1 MAYTNYDFYV
11 NKYSGYVVPKSEF
24 NRMSQEASDWLD
36 TITFYR
42 LSDGLP
48 KYERYQTRI
57 KKAVCKIADVLY
69 QMDLAQ
75 KQSLK
80 TFSDETALPGN
91 TTGKTTGIITSV
103 SAGSETISFANPQQ
117 VGTAAKEWNSVY
129 AAVGNPEKANMILYN
144 AAKLYLTG
152 VLDDNGVPLL
162 YAGM

>member
-1 MAYTNYDFYV
+1 
-11 NKYSGYVVPKSEF
+11 
-24 NRMSQEASDWLD
+24 
-36 TITFYR
+36 
-42 LSDGLP
+42 
-48 KYERYQTRI
+48 
-57 KKAVCKIADVLY
+57 
-69 QMDLAQ
+69 MDLAQ

-80 TFSDETALPGN
+80 IFFDETALPGN

-103 SAGSETISFANPQQ
+103 SSGSESISFANPQQ
-117 VGTAAKEWNSVY
+117 VGAAAKEWNSVY

>member
-1 MAYTNYDFYV
+1 
-11 NKYSGYVVPKSEF
+11 
-24 NRMSQEASDWLD
+24 
-36 TITFYR
+36 
-42 LSDGLP
+42 
-48 KYERYQTRI
+48 
-57 KKAVCKIADVLY
+57 
-69 QMDLAQ
+69 MDLSQ

-103 SAGSETISFANPQQ
+103 SSGSESISFANPQQ
-117 VGTAAKEWNSVY
+117 VGAAAKEWNSVY
-129 AAVGNPEKANMILYN
+129 AAVGNPEKANMIFSYN